1 MKRRINR
8 LVIDKIVRTKRRTL
22 AIEVSRD
29 AKLIVRAPQRMP
41 QETIDR
47 FVAQKSGWIE
57 KKKREARKKRA
68 AAAPKRFENGEKF
81 LYLGRSYPLKI
92 VENGKMPLSFDN
104 GFALSQNR
112 RIDARSLFVEW
123 YKIRAKEAI
132 KERLLYYS
140 GLSDIEFTL
149 FRITSAQKRWGSC
162 NSKGNLHF
170 AWRLVMAPLP
180 VVDYVVVHELVHIV
194 EKNHS
199 TRFWC
204 RVERILPDYSKRRAW
219 LRNNGSLMVL

>member
-1 MKRRINR
+1 
-8 LVIDKIVRTKRRTL
+8 VIDKIVRTKRRTL

-41 QETIDR
+41 RETIDR

-57 KKKREARKKRA
+57 KKKREARQKRA
-68 AAAPKRFENGEKF
+68 TVAPKRFENGEEYP
-81 LYLGRSYPLKI
+81 YLGRSYPLKI
-92 VENGKMPLSFDN
+92 IENGKVPLSFGD
-104 GFALSQNR
+104 GFALSVNR
-112 RIDARSLFVEW
+112 RTDARMLFVEW
-123 YKIRAKEAI
+123 YKARAKEVI
-132 KERLLYYS
+132 QERLLYYTDLS
-140 GLSDIEFTL
+140 GIEYTL

-180 VVDYVVVHELVHIV
+180 VVDYVVVHELAHVV

-199 TRFWC
+199 ARFWH
-204 RVERILPDYSKRRAW
+204 RVERILPDYRDRRAW
-219 LRNNGSLMVL
+219 LRNNGSLLVL